1 MDLYLQGD
9 ASTSLSNRKYLFF
22 PKVRGRRVNCI
33 CAMTMDGPLAI
44 KTTFEG
50 VNGDRFMDFVR
61 TELTHHLTLDSVLVL
76 GK

>member
-1 MDLYLQGD
+1 M
-9 ASTSLSNRKYLFF
+9 
-22 PKVRGRRVNCI
+22 NCI

-44 KTTFEG
+44 KTTFES

-61 TELTHHLTLDSVLVL
+61 TELTHHLTPDSVLVL